1 MDLTRWSLCRCLMSM
16 RNAIRRLFKAFMR
29 PGVGKEAMWRS
40 DAWSPAVDIYERDD
54 ALILRAE
61 LAGCSREDVTIE
73 IKQHALLLRG
83 SRPRESEV
91 NEEHYHCMEWASGTF
106 ERSFLLPASI
116 DQDGVTASYNNG
128 VFTLRLPKVG
138 AATLVHRPQEVGR
151 QSS

>member
-1 MDLTRWSLCRCLMSM
+1 MMFARWNPFRDPILMRDAM
-16 RNAIRRLFKAFMR
+16 RRLFITMR
-29 PGVGKEAMWRS
+29 RIGGAKRQIGTGGV
-40 DAWSPAVDIYERDD
+40 WSPAVDIYEIDD

-91 NEEHYHCMEWASGTF
+91 NEEHYHCMEWASGAF

-116 DQDGVTASYNNG
+116 DQDRVTASYNNG
-128 VFTLRLPKVG
+128 VFMLRLPKVG
-138 AATLVHRPQEVGR
+138 ATTLVHRPQEVGR